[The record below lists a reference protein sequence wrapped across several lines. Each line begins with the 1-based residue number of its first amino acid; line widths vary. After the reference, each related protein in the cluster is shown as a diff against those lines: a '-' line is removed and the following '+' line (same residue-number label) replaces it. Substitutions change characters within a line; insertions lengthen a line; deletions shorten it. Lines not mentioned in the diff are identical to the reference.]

1 MRKDLDCE
9 KVISV
14 VTVVTAGC
22 VSKNVPLRIP
32 GQGRL
37 LE

>member
-14 VTVVTAGC
+14 VTVVTVGIF
-22 VSKNVPLRIP
+22 SENVPNGVPR
-32 GQGRL
+32 QGSVL
-37 LE
+37 G